1 MGSRLSLMEGEQKM
15 RSREIIRLKQALSQT
30 AAEESGKTEDAGW
43 MEPSQWIMFMGKQ
56 ARRELYAAFS
66 NEELLSILRETA
78 ERLGHNPSK
87 KEVFCVY
94 RVFLIERFGNW
105 PKALV
110 AAGLKRPR
118 KERREANRRR
128 EIEAMRRKEERRQA
142 LLQYEN
148 RPSEQ
153 ETQEACTMTDEIA
166 VTANMEGGAG

>member
-1 MGSRLSLMEGEQKM
+1 MGSRLPLMEGEQKM
-15 RSREIIRLKQALSQT
+15 KSREILQLKQVLSQT
-30 AAEESGKTEDAGW
+30 AAEETGKTEHAGW
-43 MEPSQWIMFMGKQ
+43 VEPSQWIMYMGKR
-56 ARRELYAAFS
+56 ARGELYEAFS

-128 EIEAMRRKEERRQA
+128 EIEAMKRNAKWKQSLMRQQERPPG
-142 LLQYEN
+142 EGT
-148 RPSEQ
+148 Q
-153 ETQEACTMTDEIA
+153 ETYTLAGDIA
-166 VTANMEGGAG
+166 ATISMEGGAG